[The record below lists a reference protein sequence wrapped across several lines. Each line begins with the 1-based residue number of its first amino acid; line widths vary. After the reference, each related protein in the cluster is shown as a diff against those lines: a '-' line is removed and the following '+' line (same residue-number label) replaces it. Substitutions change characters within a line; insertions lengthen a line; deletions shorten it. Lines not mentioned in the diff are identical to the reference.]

1 MASESE
7 ILTETN
13 AAEAFTLIG
22 SELDALEPTYLRR
35 RRLLDGTDQNAI
47 RYVEGLVNDISSRDG
62 LDLKGL
68 VAWARENAASLERV
82 TLNTCGL
89 LALENSFWDEARKLA
104 SEVMSRDHHDLLSQR
119 IVDAANEQCRLNET
133 EADRWLATRTCSAPF
148 EQLETRVN
156 RSVHFCCSAWQPIPI
171 GRIDGDG
178 EGFWTSEIATEIRRS
193 VTEGDFSH
201 CSRWHC
207 PAIAARRLPKAR
219 PKTDKPVPAS
229 PRRVILSHD
238 RSCNISCP
246 SCRKDLILIDH
257 ASSRRLDE
265 LFEDR
270 LLPLLANAEQIKVT
284 GSGDPFGS
292 RHFRSVL
299 KALCAQDAPP
309 RRLQLHTNGLLANER
324 AWNDLGLWDNVSSVW
339 VSVDAADEET
349 YSELR
354 RGGDFDQ
361 LLGALKFLGALRRAG
376 AIESLRL
383 DFVVQARNFDQ
394 MGNFVD
400 LAQRVGAD
408 KVYFLR
414 LRNWGHESADNFR
427 KLDVCDQDHPAY
439 DALLARLGD
448 PRLAQ
453 PNVDLGSIAT
463 LRREAGATRVYG

>member
-1 MASESE
+1 MASEIDTSAIPRASSKFAE
-7 ILTETN
+7 ICL
-13 AAEAFTLIG
+13 
-22 SELDALEPTYLRR
+22 ELDGLEATYLRR
-35 RRLLDGTDQNAI
+35 RRLLDGPENNAI
-47 RYVEGLVNDISSRDG
+47 RLVEERAHDLGSRGGFDVEGLIQWVRD
-62 LDLKGL
+62 
-68 VAWARENAASLERV
+68 NAASAPRV
-82 TLNTCGL
+82 ALNTTAL
-89 LALENSFWDEARKLA
+89 LALERQLWDDARKLA
-104 SEVMSRDHHDLLSQR
+104 SEVVSRDHHDLLSQR
-119 IVDAANEQCRLNET
+119 IVDAATEKCPLHET
-133 EADRWLATRTCSAPF
+133 EADRWLSSRSCSAPF

-171 GRIDGDG
+171 GRLDG
-178 EGFWTSEIATEIRRS
+178 EDEDFWTSEIATEIRRS
-193 VTEGDFSH
+193 VSEGDFSH

-207 PAIAARRLPKAR
+207 PAIAARRLAKAK
-219 PKTDKPVPAS
+219 PQESKPVPAS

-246 SCRKDLILIDH
+246 SCRKELILIDH

-265 LFEDR
+265 LFEEK
-270 LLPLLANAEQIKVT
+270 LLPLLADAEQIKVT

-299 KALCAQDAPP
+299 KALCGQDAPP

-324 AWNDLGLWDNVSSVW
+324 AWNDLDLWDNVSSVW
-339 VSVDAADEET
+339 VSVDAADAET

-354 RGGDFDQ
+354 RGGDFEQ

-414 LRNWGHESADNFR
+414 LRNWGHESAENFR

-439 DALLARLGD
+439 DKLLSRLVD

-453 PNVDLGSIAT
+453 PNVDLGSLAT
-463 LRREAGATRVYG
+463 LRREAGTTRVYA